1 MKQLLLSVTT
11 AAVFLTG
18 CSSLGLGESEY
29 SCKGYTEGY
38 TCLSAREVYELNQS
52 GHTDAPGDHA
62 GHNHAAANERAANS
76 PVLSKDER
84 LSGGYQTSRQAEQH
98 SSTAQ
103 STQQTVQTLAPSQ
116 YMGISRITPIRT
128 PAQVMRIWVD
138 TYEDDAGDLHTPGIV
153 YTEVQARS
161 WQVGQPAPVRS
172 QRIRA
177 TKPLA
182 RPAPG
187 TTPQTTAP

>member
-1 MKQLLLSVTT
+1 MRVLLT
-11 AAVFLTG
+11 ALMAAGTLTG
-18 CSSLGLGESEY
+18 CSSLGIGESDY
-29 SCKGYTEGY
+29 GCKGYTEGY
-38 TCLSAREVYELNQS
+38 SCLSAREVYELNSS
-52 GHTDAPGDHA
+52 GVAPSDIEHHEGHDHTVSSAPI
-62 GHNHAAANERAANS
+62 R
-76 PVLSKDER
+76 SKEAR
-84 LSGGYQTSRQAEQH
+84 LSGASRSSSVTQHNTQTAVP
-98 SSTAQ
+98 
-103 STQQTVQTLAPSQ
+103 QTRPTGAMSPGQ

-128 PAQVMRIWVD
+128 PAKVMRIWVD

-182 RPAPG
+182 LPANSP
-187 TTPQTTAP
+187 PQMSTETQ